1 MALGTAGPP
10 CPQAPLP
17 QPSSAW
23 LQASPVAGVPP
34 SHNVAHFVPDQL
46 EPPPHPLLLFISNSI
61 NKNIT
66 ISIIRDW
73 EIGNLD

>member
-1 MALGTAGPP
+1 M
-10 CPQAPLP
+10 
-17 QPSSAW
+17 
-23 LQASPVAGVPP
+23 
-34 SHNVAHFVPDQL
+34 AHFVPDQL